1 MFYDIRFK
9 GIGIRKSEFV
19 AKTQFLSID
28 NVLSTFIFFIS
39 IHLERSHSNGLQP
52 LRHFCFV
59 LFEIKLKSVMLNF
72 GKMVKFQES
81 GVTLDIELLTELAER
96 Q

>member
-28 NVLSTFIFFIS
+28 NVLSNFIFFIS
-39 IHLERSHSNGLQP
+39 INLERSNSNKLQP
-52 LRHFCFV
+52 LRHFCSV
-59 LFEIKLKSVMLNF
+59 LFEITSVMLNF

-81 GVTLDIELLTELAER
+81 AVTLDRAVDRTS
-96 Q
+96 